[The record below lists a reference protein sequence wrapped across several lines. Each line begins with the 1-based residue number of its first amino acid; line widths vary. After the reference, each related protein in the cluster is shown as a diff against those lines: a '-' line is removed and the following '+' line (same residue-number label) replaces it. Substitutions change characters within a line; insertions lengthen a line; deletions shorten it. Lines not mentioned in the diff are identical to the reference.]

1 MFFEKI
7 DTTEYR
13 FKLALNAG
21 KQDKIMSVIK
31 DSRLVGE
38 SIIGYLQRKG
48 YPQIALHFVED
59 QKTKFALAL
68 ECGDL
73 EKAFECAGALSKTQ
87 SEEEAK
93 QAWLKLSQAALEQGD
108 FEVNINAFLIISIY
122 W

>member
-1 MFFEKI
+1 
-7 DTTEYR
+7 
-13 FKLALNAG
+13 
-21 KQDKIMSVIK
+21 MSVIK

-38 SIIGYLQRKG
+38 SIVDYLQRKG

-73 EKAFECAGALSKTQ
+73 DKAFECAGALSKSQ

-108 FEVNINAFLIISIY
+108 FEVNTMMFHVFKI
-122 W
+122 